1 MDLHT
6 LTIAKAR
13 KLLSQGQISSV
24 ELTQAFLDR
33 VDLYEEGIGA
43 FITLDKDGA
52 LAQAAWADKQIAA
65 GNQAPFTGIPIALK
79 DLLCT
84 RGVKTTCASKILG
97 NFVPQYDATVVEKLK
112 KDAAVL
118 IGKTNLDE
126 FAMGSSTENSAFKV
140 TKNPWCPADPAADP
154 LLLWRP
160 SSAAQPLGQT
170 RAVPYASRRPIA
182 GWWGLNPPMGG
193 FPASA
198 LFPMPLLWTR
208 SAPSPG
214 MSGMRP

>member
-13 KLLSQGQISSV
+13 QFLSQGQISSV

-43 FITLDKDGA
+43 FITLDKADA

-84 RGVKTTCASKILG
+84 RGLKPP
-97 NFVPQYDATVVEKLK
+97 VPQKYWA
-112 KDAAVL
+112 
-118 IGKTNLDE
+118 I
-126 FAMGSSTENSAFKV
+126 
-140 TKNPWCPADPAADP
+140 
-154 LLLWRP
+154 
-160 SSAAQPLGQT
+160 
-170 RAVPYASRRPIA
+170 
-182 GWWGLNPPMGG
+182 
-193 FPASA
+193 
-198 LFPMPLLWTR
+198 LFPSMTPLWWKN
-208 SAPSPG
+208 
-214 MSGMRP
+214 